1 MSKKRTRRGAPEVN
15 AGSMA
20 DIAFLLLIFFLVT
33 TKIEEDKGVL
43 VRLPEWSDDPINV
56 QANEEDV
63 LSVLINRDDLLLI
76 EEKDAEVRDIPE
88 LLRRHIISPK
98 RTPKQAVVS
107 LKHDRGTNYERYLQV
122 YDALK
127 AGYRSLWDDV
137 ANQRFGRLYADL
149 NGAEQKSI
157 RESVPMI
164 ISEAE
169 PSDYQES
176 K

>member
-1 MSKKRTRRGAPEVN
+1 
-15 AGSMA
+15 
-20 DIAFLLLIFFLVT
+20 
-33 TKIEEDKGVL
+33 
-43 VRLPEWSDDPINV
+43 INKH
-56 QANEEDV
+56 
-63 LSVLINRDDLLLI
+63 DLLLI
-76 EEKDAEVRDIPE
+76 EEKNAEVRDIPE
-88 LLRRHIISPK
+88 LLRNHVISPE

-107 LKHDRGTNYERYLQV
+107 LKHDRGTQYERYLQV

-137 ANQRFGRLYADL
+137 ADRRFGKLYADL

-157 RESVPMI
+157 REEIPMI

-169 PSDYQES
+169 PSDYEES